1 MAGGLQGLRC
11 RLFPAPSVRWLK
23 AGNSPSA
30 QTARL
35 FTLHLLQSLYRKQSE
50 ACPCRPP
57 ALGQLPGASLCSSG
71 FIAGAVLSRWAGRC
85 RHRLFRYEEFWRREV
100 LVAVGLQGLR
110 CRLFPAPSV
119 RWLKAGNSPSAQTA
133 RLFTL
138 HLLQSLYW
146 KQSEACPLQS
156 PRLVRPTRVAF
167 FFQAGILL
175 LQFCRAGREDAA
187 IGFFYRR
194 SFASGCKVL
203 SCKGAEVAPRFMKKD
218 PFRTSIVC
226 TPAPDAERL
235 GVHSGVLFMGSC
247 FAGNVGQRMEEACF
261 KVLVNPHGVLF
272 NPFSVAAALE
282 AFLENRQVGLGD
294 LVERD
299 GLWHS
304 FQHHGSFSGPDAGK
318 VVQDINAAT
327 LKGHSFLKEARCL
340 VVTFGTAWVYALGE
354 AQQVVAN
361 CHKFPARDF
370 QRYRLS
376 VRAVVERWQSLL
388 MALRQVNPD
397 LQVIFTVSP
406 VRHWKDGAHGNQ
418 LSKAVL
424 LLAVEE
430 LVEQDGRNAYFPA
443 YELMMDELRDYR
455 FYADDMLHP
464 SAQAVDFIW
473 DRFSGAW
480 LNEEALAFYR
490 EVQHILGALRH
501 RPLHPGALSFESFRK
516 KTAQKIADLVKRYP
530 NLEFRSLEG
539 LVQQ

>member
-1 MAGGLQGLRC
+1 
-11 RLFPAPSVRWLK
+11 
-23 AGNSPSA
+23 
-30 QTARL
+30 
-35 FTLHLLQSLYRKQSE
+35 
-50 ACPCRPP
+50 
-57 ALGQLPGASLCSSG
+57 
-71 FIAGAVLSRWAGRC
+71 
-85 RHRLFRYEEFWRREV
+85 
-100 LVAVGLQGLR
+100 
-110 CRLFPAPSV
+110 
-119 RWLKAGNSPSAQTA
+119 
-133 RLFTL
+133 
-138 HLLQSLYW
+138 
-146 KQSEACPLQS
+146 
-156 PRLVRPTRVAF
+156 
-167 FFQAGILL
+167 
-175 LQFCRAGREDAA
+175 
-187 IGFFYRR
+187 
-194 SFASGCKVL
+194 
-203 SCKGAEVAPRFMKKD
+203 MKKD

-282 AFLENRQVGLGD
+282 AFLENRQVALGD

-304 FQHHGSFSGPDAGK
+304 FQHHGSFSGPDAAK
-318 VVQDINAAT
+318 VVQAINAAT
-327 LKGHSFLKEARCL
+327 LKGHSFLKEAHCL

-354 AQQVVAN
+354 AHQVVAN

-376 VRAVVERWQSLL
+376 VRAVVERWQRLL
-388 MALRQVNPD
+388 VALRQENPD

-430 LVEQDGRNAYFPA
+430 LLEQHAGNAYFPA

-464 SAQAVDFIW
+464 SAQAVDYIW

-490 EVQHILGALRH
+490 EVQQLLTELRH

-516 KTAQKIADLVKRYP
+516 KTAKKIADLVKRYP
-530 NLEFRSLEG
+530 NLDFSSLEA
-539 LVQQ
+539 LVRQ

>member
-1 MAGGLQGLRC
+1 MRDC
-11 RLFPAPSVRWLK
+11 RVCA
-23 AGNSPSA
+23 
-30 QTARL
+30 
-35 FTLHLLQSLYRKQSE
+35 
-50 ACPCRPP
+50 
-57 ALGQLPGASLCSSG
+57 
-71 FIAGAVLSRWAGRC
+71 AVCFR
-85 RHRLFRYEEFWRREV
+85 RHRYFMR
-100 LVAVGLQGLR
+100 
-110 CRLFPAPSV
+110 
-119 RWLKAGNSPSAQTA
+119 K
-133 RLFTL
+133 
-138 HLLQSLYW
+138 
-146 KQSEACPLQS
+146 
-156 PRLVRPTRVAF
+156 
-167 FFQAGILL
+167 
-175 LQFCRAGREDAA
+175 
-187 IGFFYRR
+187 

-203 SCKGAEVAPRFMKKD
+203 SCRGAEVAPRFMKMD

-282 AFLENRQVGLGD
+282 AFLDNRQVGLGD

-318 VVQDINAAT
+318 VVQDVNAAT

-464 SAQAVDFIW
+464 SAQAVDVIW

>member
-1 MAGGLQGLRC
+1 MPPSAFFIGGVLKAGGLGGCGIAGSAL
-11 RLFPAPSVRWLK
+11 PSVSGALRALAK
-23 AGNSPSA
+23 SRELAFGSDSPAFYAALASVA
-30 QTARL
+30 L
-35 FTLHLLQSLYRKQSE
+35 SE
-50 ACPCRPP
+50 TVGGLPP
-57 ALGQLPGASLCSSG
+57 AVPPPCATHPGCFLFSSC
-71 FIAGAVLSRWAGRC
+71 FIATAVLSRWAEGF
-85 RHRLFRYEEFWRREV
+85 RHRYFMR
-100 LVAVGLQGLR
+100 
-110 CRLFPAPSV
+110 
-119 RWLKAGNSPSAQTA
+119 K
-133 RLFTL
+133 
-138 HLLQSLYW
+138 
-146 KQSEACPLQS
+146 
-156 PRLVRPTRVAF
+156 
-167 FFQAGILL
+167 
-175 LQFCRAGREDAA
+175 
-187 IGFFYRR
+187 

-261 KVLVNPHGVLF
+261 RVLVNPHGVLF

-282 AFLENRQVGLGD
+282 AFLENRQVALGD

-304 FQHHGSFSGPDAGK
+304 FQHHGSFSGLDAGK
-318 VVQDINAAT
+318 VVQAINAAT
-327 LKGHSFLKEARCL
+327 LKGHSFLKETRCL

-430 LVEQDGRNAYFPA
+430 LVGLDAANAYFPA

-464 SAQAVDFIW
+464 SAQAIDYIWEQFVTNELDAESQNILKDCLEIQKAMAHKPFNPDSEAYRKFILQTLLKI
-473 DRFSGAW
+473 DR
-480 LNEEALAFYR
+480 LNEKMTFFDYTKER
-490 EVQHILGALRH
+490 NILKSKL
-501 RPLHPGALSFESFRK
+501 K
-516 KTAQKIADLVKRYP
+516 
-530 NLEFRSLEG
+530 
-539 LVQQ
+539 